1 MGLCWFPGRTSVWI
15 QIPINLLSSWK
26 RGELFPN
33 LAGFQDH
40 TINKYTKQNGQT
52 VYVDVTFGSNEYTD
66 FETYLN
72 ENTYILCENG
82 QRFDANATYPN
93 GITYLS
99 LFFIKDIN

>member
-1 MGLCWFPGRTSVWI
+1 MNTSS
-15 QIPINLLSSWK
+15 NKHSLLLK
-26 RGELFPN
+26 KKKAFPN
-33 LAGFQDH
+33 FAGFQDH
-40 TINKYTKQNGQT
+40 VINKYTKQNGQT

-82 QRFDANATYPN
+82 QRFDANTAYPN

-99 LFFIKDIN
+99 LFHIESIN